1 VQKLWWVLAAVVWVT
16 SVAAVPHASGAV
28 DRQHDHV
35 IATPALA
42 APADVRVLLP
52 TDYDPSTEYPVLYLL
67 HGGVGSSTDWTAIG
81 DAAAITE
88 PYDVIVVMPDAGG
101 GGWYSDWHNQGRGG
115 TPMWESFHIGE
126 LIDWVDATYST
137 IDDRSGRALAG
148 LSMGGFGA
156 MSYAARHP
164 DLFVAAASF
173 SGALDPV
180 HATPGGFDV
189 VQDAAVLT
197 DRALPTSVW
206 GPRATER
213 TRWMAH
219 NPTDLAVN
227 LRGLELFV
235 RTGNG
240 RVGNRIDPLEYGC
253 WRMST
258 SFHNALLA
266 QGIDHYFEDY
276 GPGGHT
282 WDRWSEG
289 LALAMPF
296 FVDVFEDPPAP
307 PSSVTYTAAEPA
319 YDVFGW
325 AVAFDRTTLAFSTLR
340 DADAAGFELEGSG
353 PATVTTPAFYAPGS
367 IHTVTVAG
375 VVGAV
380 TADEGGRLTI
390 DVPLDAPLLP
400 GEPVAMSVTID

>member
-1 VQKLWWVLAAVVWVT
+1 MRKLWGAVAAVVALT
-16 SVAAVPHASGAV
+16 SMAALPEARGEV

-35 IATPALA
+35 LVTPLLD
-42 APADVRVLLP
+42 APADVRVLVP
-52 TDYDPSTEYPVLYLL
+52 DDYDPALDYPVLYLL
-67 HGGVGSSTDWTAIG
+67 HGGVGSSVDWTAVG
-81 DAAAITE
+81 NAAAITA

-115 TPMWESFHIGE
+115 APMWESFHIGE

-137 IDDRSGRALAG
+137 IPDRSGRALAG

-189 VQDAAVLT
+189 VQDAAVLS

-206 GPRATER
+206 GPRATEL

-240 RVGNRIDPLEYGC
+240 RVGYGIDPLEYGC
-253 WRMST
+253 WKMST
-258 SFHNALLA
+258 SFHDALRA
-266 QGIDHYFEDY
+266 EGIDHHFDDY

-282 WDRWSEG
+282 WDRWAEG
-289 LALAMPF
+289 LALAMP
-296 FVDVFEDPPAP
+296 VLMDTFEDPPAP
-307 PSSVTYTAAEPA
+307 PSSVTYTAAEPH

-325 AVAFDRTTLAFSTLR
+325 DVAFDRTTLAFSTLR
-340 DADAAGFELEGSG
+340 DADASGFELEGSG
-353 PATVTTPAFYAPGS
+353 AATVTTPAFYAPGS
-367 IHTVTVAG
+367 AHTVTVAG
-375 VVGAV
+375 TPSVV
-380 TADEGGRLTI
+380 TADGGGRLTI
-390 DVPLDAPLLP
+390 AVPLQARPLP
-400 GEPVAMSVTID
+400 GETMAIPVTID